1 MNMIEQVAEAIR
13 VRAIERLHPLESETA
28 RHLAIAAIE
37 AMWNPTKEME
47 LAGIIAAESV
57 VVHAGDNEYSA
68 KVSEDAA
75 EVIWQSMIDELLREV
90 K

>member
-1 MNMIEQVAEAIR
+1 MIDQVAEAIR
-13 VRAIERLHPLESETA
+13 VRATEHSHLIEPETA
-28 RHLAIAAIE
+28 RQLAFAAIE

-57 VVHAGDNEYSA
+57 VIHAGNNEYSA
-68 KVSEDAA
+68 SVNEDAA
-75 EVIWQSMIDELLREV
+75 EIIWQSMIDELLREV